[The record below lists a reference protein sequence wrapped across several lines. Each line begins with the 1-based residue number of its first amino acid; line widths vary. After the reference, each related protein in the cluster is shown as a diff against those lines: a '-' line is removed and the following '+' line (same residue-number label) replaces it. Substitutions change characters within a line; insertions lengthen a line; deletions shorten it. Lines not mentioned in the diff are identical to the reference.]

1 MNIQKRVYEHYQYVD
16 NYNYTRFFTALQGSQ
31 NYGLADDESDID
43 TKTLIIPNYKELVFN
58 AKPVSSTIIVEPT
71 TEHADVKDIRL
82 MFDTFRKQNINFLEI
97 LFTPYVVVTGG
108 YKIYYHSLWNKREDI
123 AHLNPYR
130 NLSSMVGHM
139 YEKYKKFEH
148 PFPSAVSKIEKFGYD
163 PKQLHHMVRIKDFL
177 ERFFEKGVSYE
188 EALTHPTDPQKLIM
202 IKRGLYSYNTAVNIK
217 EETYQWAIEFKEKWS
232 KKLVDQEDAK
242 TNDFMNNLM
251 YDIIKET
258 HRNEFQESFYN
269 W

>member
-71 TEHADVKDIRL
+71 AEHADVKDIRL

-177 ERFFEKGVSYE
+177 ERFFEKGAGGAADGHCYLWKNVLRQRAIRDST
-188 EALTHPTDPQKLIM
+188 ALSA
-202 IKRGLYSYNTAVNIK
+202 KRYSRRIPARQAFLYRGGRCVLR
-217 EETYQWAIEFKEKWS
+217 F
-232 KKLVDQEDAK
+232 
-242 TNDFMNNLM
+242 
-251 YDIIKET
+251 
-258 HRNEFQESFYN
+258 
-269 W
+269 